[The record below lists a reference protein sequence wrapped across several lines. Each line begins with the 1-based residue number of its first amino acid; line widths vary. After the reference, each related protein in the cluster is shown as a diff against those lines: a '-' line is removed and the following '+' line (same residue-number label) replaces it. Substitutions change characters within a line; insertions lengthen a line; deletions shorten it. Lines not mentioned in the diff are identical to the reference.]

1 MIFLVIIT
9 CCIGI
14 AGAAAFATPSAF
26 EDNKDEEIESLI
38 VCEGQNISFSIQI
51 ETSDEDPQVLVTFLS
66 NSSSLESMIAQLNC
80 IKGECSRQCWRSEDS
95 LMFDG
100 ENMTLI
106 LMNVTYSR
114 AGVYKVSKLSSTQ
127 EENKMYNLTVFSKSH
142 TEPPLSSLSPPRSSS
157 ALYYIPIFAG
167 TVVVML
173 VLIAATKICVFCRK
187 AKNKEQNGYFQP
199 SAPG

>member
-1 MIFLVIIT
+1 MILLVIAT

-14 AGAAAFATPSAF
+14 AGAAAFATPAF
-26 EDNKDEEIESLI
+26 EDNKDEEIESLK
-38 VCEGQNISFSIQI
+38 VCEEQNISFSVQI
-51 ETSDEDPQVLVTFLS
+51 ETSEEDPQVFVTLLC
-66 NSSSLESMIAQLNC
+66 NSSSLEMVAQLNC

-100 ENMTLI
+100 QNMTLI
-106 LMNVTYSR
+106 LINVTYSR

-157 ALYYIPIFAG
+157 PLYNILITAG
-167 TVVVML
+167 CTVVGILL
-173 VLIAATKICVFCRK
+173 VFIIVAIISVSCRK
-187 AKNKEQNGYFQP
+187 AKHKR
-199 SAPG
+199 